1 MIDFNCPQCNALFSV
16 PDNLAG
22 RRARC
27 KKCATPLT
35 IPKPELLAALAA
47 AVESAAGVGSSAG
60 AASAMAGDGAALAG
74 AMAQGSSESSA
85 IATVSETVTA
95 TVTAAATETNTA
107 TAVATAPVAATTVS
121 ATNVSATPVAAAP
134 VAAAPTLAAPAPPPP
149 ALRLPPRL
157 RRLRA
162 DFEQMNEAFENFPLI
177 KVRTARG
184 EPPEV
189 YELEY
194 FLRGLERIAGRQEP
208 VERSYHLVEI
218 RLTGD
223 YPRMSP
229 QCKMLTPIF
238 HPNIEPATICVG
250 DYWTAGERL
259 VDLAI
264 RIGEL
269 ITYQAYNIKSPLDA
283 EAAMWADLH
292 MRELPIDDRNLRPP
306 ELD

>member
-134 VAAAPTLAAPAPPPP
+134 VAAAPTITAPAPPPP